1 MLVTTRELSDHL
13 ADSTWIV
20 FDCRHDLVDK
30 GKGAQLY
37 QSGHIPGAHFALV
50 ENDLS
55 GAKSPQTGR
64 HPLPK
69 PEDFLQFLASHG
81 VTFDSHLVAYDD
93 AGGLYAARLWWL
105 ARWVGL
111 KHVSLLDGGFNR
123 WQAEGRPIS
132 SDVPEKRPAAMLSLQ
147 PGHMGS
153 VSTQDVVGQLSD
165 TTSLVIDAR
174 APERYRGEVEPI
186 DRVGGHIPGAVNR
199 FFKENL
205 NADLTFRSSDELR
218 RDFTAL
224 MKGVAPA
231 RVIHQCGSGI
241 TACVNLFAMER
252 AGLSGSNLYSGSW
265 SEWITDPARPVTQ
278 EPKPTS

>member
-1 MLVTTRELSDHL
+1 MLVSTRELADHL
-13 ADSTWIV
+13 TDSRWIV

-37 QSGHIPGAHFALV
+37 RSGHIPGAHFAQV
-50 ENDLS
+50 ETDLS

-69 PEDFLQFLASHG
+69 PEDFLRFLANHG
-81 VTFDSHLVAYDD
+81 VTFDTHIVAYDD

-111 KHVSLLDGGFNR
+111 RHVSLLDGGFNR
-123 WQAEGRPIS
+123 WQAEERLITTE
-132 SDVPEKRPAAMLSLQ
+132 VPEKRPAGTLSLEA
-147 PGHMGS
+147 GHMGS
-153 VSTQDVVGQLSD
+153 VSTEDVVRQLSD

-174 APERYRGEVEPI
+174 APERYRGDVEPI

-199 FFKENL
+199 FFKDNL
-205 NADLTFRSSDELR
+205 NSDLTFRSSDELR

-224 MKGVAPA
+224 MKGVVPA

-252 AGLSGSNLYSGSW
+252 AGLAGSHLYSGSW

-278 EPKPTS
+278 EPKPAS